1 MTPQGLEPQLQA
13 EVDGALGRAMDFARE
28 RDYAGTDPYDG
39 LLSPYAGVLRG
50 RVPRQV
56 WVQGHKRLGRG
67 LRAATRVPP
76 VRMTKGMAL
85 FSTAASLS
93 GDEQTARQL
102 AQRILQERGTGPWG
116 YEFDVQTRWAFYP
129 AGSPNV
135 IAVTFALRA
144 LSAAGMLDRVSADV
158 RDWLEGQF
166 HTSGYFRY
174 TTTSDRLVHNG
185 SLLAAESL
193 AMLDGDRELIRT
205 AVDRAVRAQAEDGS
219 WPYGEGPG
227 LEWIDSFHTIYN
239 LDSLWALQQ
248 MGFES
253 GDSAARGAQFWKD
266 RCLSPE
272 GLPLYMADDRQ
283 VSTDV
288 HNVATT
294 VGYLAR
300 AAQRGWP
307 VPDPEAAIR
316 HLLGLQGGDGGFR
329 SGGRGLPHMRW
340 NQGHAAVALASW
352 ASSGR
357 RADWDSGGRTD
368 DGSDAARGCA

>member
-1 MTPQGLEPQLQA
+1 MTPPRLEPRLQA
-13 EVDGALGRAMDFARE
+13 QVDDALRRAVAFAHE

-39 LLSPYAGVLRG
+39 LLSPCARVLRG
-50 RVPRQV
+50 RAPRQV
-56 WVQGHKRLGRG
+56 WVQAHKRLGRR
-67 LRAATRVPP
+67 LRTVTRVPP
-76 VRMTKGMAL
+76 VRMTKGLAL
-85 FSTAASLS
+85 FSTAASLR
-93 GDEQTARQL
+93 GDAATAREL
-102 AQRILQERGTGPWG
+102 ADRIIDERGPGPWG

-144 LSAAGMLDRVSADV
+144 LEAAGRLERVSPAV
-158 RDWLEGQF
+158 REWLEGQF
-166 HTSGYFRY
+166 HASGHFRY

-193 AMLDGDRELIRT
+193 APLGGDPDPIRR
-205 AVDRAVRAQAEDGS
+205 AVDRTVRAQAPDGS

-239 LDSLWALQQ
+239 LDSLQALEQ
-248 MGFES
+248 MGFPS
-253 GDSAARGAQFWKD
+253 GDAAARGAAFWNE
-266 RCLSPE
+266 RCLSPD
-272 GLPLYMADDRQ
+272 GLPLYYADDRHA
-283 VSTDV
+283 STDV

-300 AAQRGWP
+300 AAQRGWQT
-307 VPDPEAAIR
+307 PDPGPAVG
-316 HLLGLQGGDGGFR
+316 HLLSLQGEDGGFR

-352 ASSGR
+352 A
-357 RADWDSGGRTD
+357 
-368 DGSDAARGCA
+368 

>member
-1 MTPQGLEPQLQA
+1 MTAHGLAPQLQA
-13 EVDGALGRAMDFARE
+13 EVDAALARAMDFART

-39 LLSPYAGVLRG
+39 LLSPYARVLRG
-50 RVPRQV
+50 RIPRQA
-56 WVQGHKRLGRG
+56 WVQGHKRMGRG
-67 LRAATRVPP
+67 LRAATRVPS

-85 FSTAASLS
+85 FSTAASLT
-93 GDEQTARQL
+93 GDEATARTL
-102 AQRILQERGTGPWG
+102 AQRILDERGAGPWG

-144 LSAAGMLDRVSADV
+144 LAAAGLLDRISPEV
-158 RDWLEGQF
+158 RRWLEAQY

-193 AMLDGDRELIRT
+193 AMLGGDRELIRT

-227 LEWIDSFHTIYN
+227 LGWIDSFHTIYN

-248 MGFES
+248 MGFGS
-253 GDSAARGAQFWKD
+253 GDSAVRGALFWKD
-266 RCLSPE
+266 RCLGPD

-283 VSTDV
+283 ASTDV

-307 VPDPEAAIR
+307 APDPAAAVR
-316 HLLGLQGGDGGFR
+316 HLLSLQGDDGGFR

-352 ASSGR
+352 ASPER
-357 RADWDSGGRTD
+357 RAARDSGGRTD
-368 DGSDAARGCA
+368 DGSAASRDRT